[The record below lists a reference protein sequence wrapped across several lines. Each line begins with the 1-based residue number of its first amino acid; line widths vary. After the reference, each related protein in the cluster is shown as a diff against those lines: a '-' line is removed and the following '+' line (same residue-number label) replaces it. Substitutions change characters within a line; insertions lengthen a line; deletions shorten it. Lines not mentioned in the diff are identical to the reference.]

1 MTEPIP
7 VPEPVRCALLIGA
20 VAAIVVLAVTSHVR
34 DACAGPARAVNV
46 R

>member
-7 VPEPVRCALLIGA
+7 VPEPVRCTLLFGTTA
-20 VAAIVVLAVTSHVR
+20 VAFGLVFDHRV
-34 DACAGPARAVNV
+34 ARAVNV